1 MLKVCY
7 FDQSQY
13 DKGNMKVSKKIN
25 ILKTN
30 IKYNCLMV
38 AVMLLVCLCM
48 TQFLSEI
55 KMIPVSAGSS
65 VTYIVKSGNIYFD
78 KSTGMITG
86 ADKSVT
92 KVKIPKKISK
102 VIVKGIGDSAFKNCT
117 KLKKV
122 TLPSKLKTI
131 GDGAFYGCS
140 ALEYVDIP
148 AKVTKIGDKA
158 FANCSN
164 LKGVSFGKKCK
175 AEVQKSA
182 FCDCPSLEKV
192 VNCPEGKW
200 GETIGSLR
208 RAVHYMEDPEN
219 LSKATDLWWLQGDTQ
234 KEKEITKLVDKL
246 TKGCKTE
253 REKAEAICIWVCEH
267 IEYETGTG
275 LSYNPWDVYERIMEA
290 DKAGKSGKT
299 SCFGYSRLTQILF
312 QAAGIPCV
320 TLYQEYREEEG
331 INHEFNLA
339 FIDNKWIF
347 IDNTDSD
354 WDNDYLL
361 YFDIPLGDM
370 PRYND
375 RRADMIVYVSADE
388 NEYAF
393 QYGRR
398 QEIPKDKTLNDA
410 KDW

>member
-1 MLKVCY
+1 
-7 FDQSQY
+7 
-13 DKGNMKVSKKIN
+13 MKTMNNTRNKRIYLIIAV
-25 ILKTN
+25 
-30 IKYNCLMV
+30 LMV
-38 AVMLLVCLCM
+38 LCLCM
-48 TQFLSEI
+48 TQLLSTI
-55 KMIPVSAGSS
+55 KLVPVSAGSS
-65 VTYIVKSGNIYFD
+65 VSYQVKGGYIYFD
-78 KSTGMITG
+78 KSLGMITG

-92 KVKIPKKISK
+92 LAKIPKKISN
-102 VIVKGIGDSAFKNCT
+102 VVVKGIGEEAFKNCT

-122 TLPSKLKTI
+122 TLPSKLKMI
-131 GDGAFYGCS
+131 GDSAFYGCS
-140 ALEYVDIP
+140 SLEYIDIP
-148 AKVTKIGDKA
+148 AKVTAIGNKA
-158 FANCSN
+158 FANCTK
-164 LKGVSFGKKCK
+164 LKGVAFAKKCK
-175 AEVQKSA
+175 ADVQKSA
-182 FCDCPSLEKV
+182 FYGCPVLEKV
-192 VNCPEGKW
+192 VNCPKGKW
-200 GETIGSLR
+200 GEVIGSLR

-219 LSKATDLWWLQGDTQ
+219 LSKATDLWWLQGDKQ
-234 KEKEITKLVDKL
+234 KEKEITKLVNKL
-246 TKGCKTE
+246 TKGCKTD
-253 REKAEAICIWVCEH
+253 REKAEAICIWVCDH

-290 DKAGKSGKT
+290 DKTGGSGKT

-320 TLYQEYREEEG
+320 TLYQEYREDEG

-361 YFDIPLGDM
+361 YFDIPLGEM
-370 PRYND
+370 SKYND
-375 RRADMIVYVSADE
+375 RRADMIVYVSEDE

-398 QEIPKDKTLNDA
+398 QDIPNDKSLNDV